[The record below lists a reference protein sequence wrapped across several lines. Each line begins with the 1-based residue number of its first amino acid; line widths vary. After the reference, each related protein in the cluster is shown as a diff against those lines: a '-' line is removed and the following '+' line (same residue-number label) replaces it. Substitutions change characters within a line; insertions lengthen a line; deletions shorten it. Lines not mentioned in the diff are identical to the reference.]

1 MSVQYCVVLWCS
13 FTQSTGYR
21 PVPLDLSGI
30 ELNEKCQDL
39 VEQLAENTHNVW
51 SKERIKQ
58 GWTYG
63 LTEVL
68 KLLNKNRKI

>member
-1 MSVQYCVVLWCS
+1 MICCS

-21 PVPLDLSGI
+21 PAPLDLSGI
-30 ELNEKCQDL
+30 ALSEKCQEL

-63 LTEVL
+63 LTEV
-68 KLLNKNRKI
+68 